1 MSAVSSSN
9 ADALA
14 LATRLLRHVG
24 EVNVYSATGK
34 RFDLADVVHVVR
46 WQLGDDAAR
55 SVHIPVH

>member
-1 MSAVSSSN
+1 MPTVSSSN

-14 LATRLLRHVG
+14 LATQILRHVG
-24 EVNVYSATGK
+24 EVNPYSPDG
-34 RFDLADVVHVVR
+34 RRLDLANVLDIVR